1 MTPEMRAFMREM
13 AEVMTRHN
21 VSEMNIVEES
31 HGWNTVTSGISFSID
46 GEWDEDGNMVRD
58 FCEHAVHIWMTPET
72 FREEADVED

>member
-13 AEVMTRHN
+13 AEVMERHN

-31 HGWNTVTSGISFSID
+31 HGWDTVTSGINFSID

-58 FCEHAVHIWMTPET
+58 FCEHAVHTWMTPET
-72 FREEADVED
+72 FREEADAED